1 MESYKYLH
9 KRVLVTS
16 KARYEAS
23 RRLKLHSWSSQWTL
37 TFLTVGQ
44 IILSLLYTFKIYNT
58 DIPDSQ
64 INMASLFFAIAVLAY
79 SLLLGMGDFSA
90 RSSNIH
96 QCGLQLAE
104 LSRELHYK
112 IINEITSTE
121 PEYLNYVAKY
131 YLCLNR
137 HENHTSLD
145 YLIARLDY
153 FNEIG
158 RPLPKKETI
167 VLKTK
172 IFMYRLFGFSHYLL
186 SIGLIILWGIYM
198 TMKS

>member
-23 RRLKLHSWSSQWTL
+23 RRLKLHSWCSQWTL
-37 TFLTVGQ
+37 TFLAVGQ

-58 DIPDSQ
+58 DIPDTQ

-112 IINEITSTE
+112 ITQGVASTE
-121 PEYLNYVAKY
+121 PEYLNFVSRY
-131 YLCLNR
+131 YACLNR
-137 HENHTSLD
+137 HENHTSPDYFIAKLD
-145 YLIARLDY
+145 YLT
-153 FNEIG
+153 EIG
-158 RPLPKKETI
+158 NSPSVYERMKI
-167 VLKTK
+167 KTK
-172 IFMYRLFGFSHYLL
+172 IIFYSFFGFSHYLL
-186 SIGLIILWGIYM
+186 SVFSIVIWGSYM
-198 TMKS
+198 TIV

>member
-23 RRLKLHSWSSQWTL
+23 RRLKLHSWCSQWTL
-37 TFLTVGQ
+37 TFLAVGQ
-44 IILSLLYTFKIYNT
+44 IILSLLYIFEIYNKK
-58 DIPDSQ
+58 IPDTQ

-112 IINEITSTE
+112 ITRGVSSTE
-121 PEYLNYVAKY
+121 SEYLNFVSRY
-131 YLCLNR
+131 YACLNR
-137 HENHTSLD
+137 HENHTSQDYFIAKLD
-145 YLIARLDY
+145 YLS
-153 FNEIG
+153 EIDN
-158 RPLPKKETI
+158 LPSVYKRVK
-167 VLKTK
+167 LKIK
-172 IFMYRLFGFSHYLL
+172 ILLYRFFGFSHYLL
-186 SIGLIILWGIYM
+186 SVFSIITWGSYM
-198 TMKS
+198 TII